1 MSNEE
6 FTTASRGTLTVEHA
20 ELGAELWPPVNPGPN
35 GSLTGTVAVLRSR
48 PWRGAD
54 VCIALVRETYAHGW
68 VFATRDFPPERA
80 ADWREFRYDPADA
93 PAGFAGPLLSAW
105 LDERTGGTWHVD
117 NPARPTLHTH
127 RYSGQS
133 LQHDYPQGDRPHG
146 YFGHRED
153 SGTAHVTGKVDG

>member
-6 FTTASRGTLTVEHA
+6 FTTASGTMTVEHA
-20 ELGAELWPPVNPGPN
+20 ELGAELWPPVNPGPH

-54 VCIALVRETYAHGW
+54 VCAALVRETYAHGW
-68 VFATRDFPPERA
+68 VFATRDFPPGRA
-80 ADWREFRYDPADA
+80 ADWREFRHDPGQA
-93 PAGFAGPLLSAW
+93 PAFAGPRLSGW
-105 LDERTGGTWHVD
+105 LDERTGGTWLAD
-117 NPARPTLHTH
+117 NPARPALHTH
-127 RYSGQS
+127 RYCGQS
-133 LQHDYPQGDRPHG
+133 LQHSHPQGDVPHG